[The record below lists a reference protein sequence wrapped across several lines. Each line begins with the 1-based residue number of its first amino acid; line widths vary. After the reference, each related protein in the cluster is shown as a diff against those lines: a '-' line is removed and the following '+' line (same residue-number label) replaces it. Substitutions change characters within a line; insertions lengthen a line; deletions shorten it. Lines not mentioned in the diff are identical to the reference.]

1 MYIQYFL
8 YFVNQNINACKHT
21 NNAKKIKHGGNQT
34 ITLFNTWKSYVFYD
48 NKYFKYKWSQYS
60 MLFDYRR
67 ND

>member
-1 MYIQYFL
+1 M
-8 YFVNQNINACKHT
+8 NASKHT
-21 NNAKKIKHGGNQT
+21 NYNAKQIKHGGNQT